1 VHGDPPNR
9 LPPGARVADTPEL
22 RAAQLAQAARAAAR
36 GDREAFAVIVT
47 LTQPAILRLAT
58 RVSGNPEEGRELTQ
72 EVYLALWKI
81 LPRLDLERPLMPYL
95 YRATVNKA
103 ARMIRRRPPVI
114 AMDNPPDRA
123 GADPREL
130 MLGHQLRRALAKLSR
145 KERLVMALT
154 ALDGKTPGEIAE
166 LTGNSPAT
174 IRVLLLR
181 GRKKMAEFI
190 KGPAR
195 G

>member
-1 VHGDPPNR
+1 M
-9 LPPGARVADTPEL
+9 ADTPEL

-58 RVSGNPEEGRELTQ
+58 RVSGNPEEGRELAQ

-103 ARMIRRRPPVI
+103 ARLIRRRPPVI
-114 AMDNPPDRA
+114 AMENPPEQA
-123 GADPREL
+123 GADPRTL

-154 ALDGKTPGEIAE
+154 ALDGKSPSEIAE

-190 KGPAR
+190 KGPSR